1 MPNEDRIVYA
11 KWEAADMTYN
21 VVDYVEGTDGVYTAA
36 SSKQETAKTDTE
48 VSPKP
53 DIRNL
58 DSRINMTRLVPQLRV
73 LHKSQP
79 A

>member
-1 MPNEDRIVYA
+1 MQAGIQMKHLQRNILFRSVMPNEDRIVYA

-36 SSKQETAKTDTE
+36 SSKQETAKTDDRGIT
-48 VSPKP
+48 K
-53 DIRNL
+53 
-58 DSRINMTRLVPQLRV
+58 
-73 LHKSQP
+73 

>member
-48 VSPKP
+48 ISPKP
-53 DIRNL
+53 DIRNGFMNPG
-58 DSRINMTRLVPQLRV
+58 SFITES
-73 LHKSQP
+73 KC
-79 A
+79 